1 MYCSAYLWSSFVMLG
16 LFFVKQKRAYE
27 VRISDWS
34 SDVCSSDLGNV
45 QVTIGSGKHLIRH
58 QILMRIA
65 GPPGRRARGH
75 VIEIL
80 IGQHGDLAIEQRHI
94 DVLAQATATALVQ
107 RGQYE
112 IGRAHV

>member
-1 MYCSAYLWSSFVMLG
+1 M
-16 LFFVKQKRAYE
+16 
-27 VRISDWS
+27 RISDWS
-34 SDVCSSDLGNV
+34 SDVCSSDLAIGLELAVVAHGND

-80 IGQHGDLAIEQRHI
+80 IGQHGDLAIERSEERRVGKECVSKFRSRWSPYHYKKKI
-94 DVLAQATATALVQ
+94 
-107 RGQYE
+107 
-112 IGRAHV
+112 